1 MTIKLKGS
9 TDGSVSLQAPADT
22 SPSGTDKTFT
32 LPAADGT
39 DGQVL
44 KTNGSGDLSF
54 ASVPLLAITEADQ
67 WQLQSDKTS
76 DGVITDLARNPETSA
91 TYIGT
96 GMSVSSGVF
105 TFPSTGKWL
114 VILSAVFQIA
124 NSDTAILYIDVTTN
138 NSSYNTASAATDG
151 NNGTGTRNGSGTAFH
166 LMDVTDTSQVKVR
179 FNASSLSTGSVVS
192 GSSGNNET
200 HMLFIRLGDT

>member
-9 TDGSVSLQAPADT
+9 SFGSVSLQAPADT

-32 LPAADGT
+32 LPTADGT

-44 KTNGSGDLSF
+44 KTNGSGALSF

-67 WQLQSDKTS
+67 WRLQSDRFT
-76 DGVITDLARNPETSA
+76 DGIITDLVRNPEGSA

-114 VILSAVFQIA
+114 VLVNAVFNIDD
-124 NSDTAILYIDVTTN
+124 SDSIILYLEVTRD
-138 NSSYNTASAATDG
+138 NSSYNVASVATDG

-166 LMDVTDTSQVKVR
+166 LMDVTDTSQTKVR
-179 FNASSLSTGSVVS
+179 FNAQSIGSGGNVA
-192 GSSGNNET
+192 GSSTTNET
-200 HMLFIRLGDT
+200 SILFIRLGDT